1 MPKRENGNLSGTG
14 SLLRAGR
21 SVPSNPRVE
30 MTQLFDGAA
39 FGAVFESSG
48 EALLVIDSQG
58 TVRRANHRS
67 HEMLRLKSASNPHGN
82 LADFLSVP
90 SCSDFMMWCSNAEVP
105 GDPAKVNKP
114 RSIEGALANGF
125 PVRINLRT
133 VLPGSDGLLLCLEE
147 GSVVQRAEEKSH
159 QLEAE
164 LSSLLDALEAGVILF
179 DPSGCVRFANARFGQ
194 LFGLDLQSKDQIQ
207 TFEDLEGLVAQH
219 FRDPRGFSSPWRQF
233 AAGEDTPSHDELEMM
248 RPARRVLERYS
259 RPVLGRDGRAAG
271 WLELYYD
278 VTGKR
283 EIQAKLLQT
292 EKMAAL
298 GRLVSGIAH
307 ELNNPLTAIMGY
319 AQLLL
324 GHGLGVS
331 QQAEADKVFQEA
343 ERARRIVK
351 NLLYFARETKPERSR
366 VDLNEIVERTLALRS
381 YELRV
386 ENIAVECDLADDLPE
401 TMADPFQL
409 QQVVLNLLMN
419 AEQALLEDRGQGR
432 VWIRTR
438 RVSTTRI
445 ALEISDD
452 GPGIAAS
459 IASRIF
465 DPFFTTKP
473 PGLGTGLG
481 LSIVYGIVQQHGG
494 EVTLE
499 SHRGAGA
506 RFVVELPV
514 VSVLAEHKIA
524 APPKAAFKPSSNAC
538 SRILVVED
546 EATVAQLIVDVLRE
560 EGHVAEAALDSQ
572 DGLTR
577 ISRTRYDLVI
587 CDLRMPRLDGPAFY
601 DALVRSGSP
610 VQNRIIFI
618 TGDTL
623 APRTLDFLEPHKL
636 PYLAKPFLVEELK
649 LAVNRMLE
657 RGHGDNASIA
667 NHGSNGSNGDQGTNG
682 NIGGHGVANSPS
694 IEITR
699 KITGETT
706 REKAQK
712 KIQSTTIGK

>member
-1 MPKRENGNLSGTG
+1 M
-14 SLLRAGR
+14 
-21 SVPSNPRVE
+21 
-30 MTQLFDGAA
+30 
-39 FGAVFESSG
+39 
-48 EALLVIDSQG
+48 
-58 TVRRANHRS
+58 
-67 HEMLRLKSASNPHGN
+67 
-82 LADFLSVP
+82 
-90 SCSDFMMWCSNAEVP
+90 
-105 GDPAKVNKP
+105 
-114 RSIEGALANGF
+114 
-125 PVRINLRT
+125 
-133 VLPGSDGLLLCLEE
+133 
-147 GSVVQRAEEKSH
+147 
-159 QLEAE
+159 
-164 LSSLLDALEAGVILF
+164 
-179 DPSGCVRFANARFGQ
+179 
-194 LFGLDLQSKDQIQ
+194 
-207 TFEDLEGLVAQH
+207 
-219 FRDPRGFSSPWRQF
+219 
-233 AAGEDTPSHDELEMM
+233 
-248 RPARRVLERYS
+248 
-259 RPVLGRDGRAAG
+259 
-271 WLELYYD
+271 
-278 VTGKR
+278 
-283 EIQAKLLQT
+283 
-292 EKMAAL
+292 
-298 GRLVSGIAH
+298 
-307 ELNNPLTAIMGY
+307 
-319 AQLLL
+319 
-324 GHGLGVS
+324 
-331 QQAEADKVFQEA
+331 
-343 ERARRIVK
+343 
-351 NLLYFARETKPERSR
+351 YFARETKPERSR

-386 ENIAVECDLADDLPE
+386 ENIVVECDLADDLPE

-438 RVSTTRI
+438 WVSTTRI

-499 SHRGAGA
+499 SHRGAGP
-506 RFVVELPV
+506 RFVVELPL

-524 APPKAAFKPSSNAC
+524 APPEAAFKPSSNAS

-657 RGHGDNASIA
+657 RGHADNASIA
-667 NHGSNGSNGDQGTNG
+667 NHGSNGNTGTNG
-682 NIGGHGVANSPS
+682 KIGGHGVANSGS
-694 IEITR
+694 IEIIR
-699 KITGETT
+699 EITGEVT
-706 REKAQK
+706 REKTRK

>member
-1 MPKRENGNLSGTG
+1 
-14 SLLRAGR
+14 
-21 SVPSNPRVE
+21 

-48 EALLVIDSQG
+48 EALLVVGLNGAIRRTNCRAEAFLGRAQSAYQDRILAEFLVSPTIAQLA
-58 TVRRANHRS
+58 TRSNEASTSATCVREPA
-67 HEMLRLKSASNPHGN
+67 
-82 LADFLSVP
+82 
-90 SCSDFMMWCSNAEVP
+90 AESFN
-105 GDPAKVNKP
+105 GM
-114 RSIEGALANGF
+114 LANGF
-125 PVRINLRT
+125 PVRVTVRT
-133 VLPGSDGLLLCLEE
+133 VLPGSDHLLVCLEE
-147 GSVVQRAEEKSH
+147 GSVAESAQDRTQ

-179 DPSGCVRFANARFGQ
+179 DPSGRIRFANARFRQ
-194 LFGLDLQSKDQIQ
+194 LFGLNLQNSEKIHG
-207 TFEDLEGLVAQH
+207 FEELEALIAPRC
-219 FRDPRGFSSPWRQF
+219 RDPKGFLSPWRQF
-233 AAGEDTPSHDELEMM
+233 SAGDETPSHDDVEMT

-298 GRLVSGIAH
+298 GQLVSGIAH

-324 GHGLGVS
+324 GHGLAPS
-331 QQAEADKVFQEA
+331 QQSEAEKVFQEA

-351 NLLYFARETKPERSR
+351 NLLYFARETKPERTR

-386 ENIAVECDLADDLPE
+386 ENIVVECALADDLPE

-419 AEQALLEDRGQGR
+419 AEQALLEDRGQGH

-438 RVSTTRI
+438 RVSISRI
-445 ALEISDD
+445 VLEISDD

-473 PGLGTGLG
+473 PGVGTGLG

-494 EVTLE
+494 EVTVE

-506 RFVVELPV
+506 KFVVELPV
-514 VSVLAEHKIA
+514 GTARAEQIVV
-524 APPKAAFKPSSNAC
+524 APPEAAGKTSKSA
-538 SRILVVED
+538 SGRILVVED

-560 EGHVAEAALDSQ
+560 EGHHAEAARDSQ

-577 ISRTRYDLVI
+577 ISRSHYDLVI

-601 DALVRSGSP
+601 EALVRSGSSA
-610 VQNRIIFI
+610 QHRIIFI

-623 APRTLDFLEPHKL
+623 APRTLEFLDTNKL

-657 RGHGDNASIA
+657 RLHVDDGKNGN
-667 NHGSNGSNGDQGTNG
+667 NGSNGHKSDH
-682 NIGGHGVANSPS
+682 GHGGAVASGLLELNSENVRDKS
-694 IEITR
+694 H
-699 KITGETT
+699 
-706 REKAQK
+706 
-712 KIQSTTIGK
+712 STTIRK